1 MATYNIQLPDGRTI
15 AFELDRAPTSDDL
28 NAVSA
33 AAMGTNAEPESNVL
47 LNMGKVAG
55 KSMLEAPGKALQ
67 MIAAG
72 VDAAGRGIGAIS
84 EAGGSAVG
92 AVTGTQRSPI
102 GESFRY
108 GLNRQTPI
116 ADTMMEQGRQL
127 SDFGGSFYS
136 ADLGLLPDP
145 RRADDIMTGV
155 AQIPASL
162 AVTMAAPGLVAK
174 TVLGALQ
181 NSLGQYDEARNT
193 LLKRGASKEEAETEG
208 VRQFVLNLPAG
219 ALESLPWMDIAK
231 RFGGPKMANAVA
243 QRFGSSALKRIP
255 AAALTQGAIE
265 GGEEVLQG
273 VMGDLT
279 AKATYDPTR
288 QVGKDSGRKFT
299 IGAIGGAGL
308 AGGLQTGAEIA
319 NISLVSKADQIAAE
333 SRAKE
338 SFKKANE
345 TAMASTIGAMEAEN
359 APGRGGAVE
368 GDPVA
373 TGDVAAVSEIGGT
386 PLGDAAG
393 RDLADVVEP
402 GTVKPNPVN
411 LSNIL
416 GEQSGKSAEESALA
430 AIAAGPGIP
439 VNPASETVL
448 GQGELHPNEI
458 AMREE
463 AARNTRD
470 EEYAQ
475 ELSVEVARMTGRSYQ
490 SVVGDRA
497 RFDDLNTWIADMEN
511 TVANGFQRPVKA
523 PPSQEEITRNEG
535 IKDENYAQELV
546 VEIANRDGLDVG
558 DVVKSRANHPNLA
571 AWIEDLESRFLN
583 QYSLADTPRPR
594 TIESLVGAA
603 RNKQNV
609 KRIAD
614 LQAEEEAKADYDLS
628 VSRAAQKPLVKQSDP
643 VMTRTPDQQSDD
655 GLAWLAKVDKI
666 QSDLNDIGV
675 EINRPTAV
683 KLANLAPEEY
693 VRARQ
698 QLINSVPKA
707 DKPASGNVKLTS
719 LSDLEPGFFPP
730 GEDFPQGTPQKIA
743 AEGLEGWADS
753 VLAKNKGATN
763 MAVDP
768 YVGSAQLIKT
778 GFIAGR
784 KIAATIRDFNEWS
797 QNMISELGESIKPH
811 LSKIW
816 DEINPS
822 TISMMDKKSGI
833 QTKSANIGR
842 IVKMMGDKLYSANTS
857 KTTGKELFQNA
868 VDAVNLG
875 GTDQNGPKISYG
887 SVDDKFVINDNGPGM
902 TPQKIIEKFLPAGE
916 SGKAVGSGGGLGLAK
931 IAILGGNENWK
942 VTTISQSDSGLI
954 KTILEGNGLGYYDY
968 IDNPPIINY
977 ADVYAGKKINI
988 SDGITMQTEYVS
1000 DSDAN
1005 TGTTVEVKTKNP
1017 YDAEQFVD
1025 DAMLHQQ
1032 NIEGRRIYSGED
1044 YDRTSNSSLRDAG
1057 YRQSYSRKN
1066 DSGETGLFH
1075 SIDTPEATIDF
1086 IAVKDAKDRN
1096 SKYHNIPILNR
1107 GILQFKMD
1115 SSFEDSV
1122 SLPGGIA
1129 VNIKSKV
1136 KAEHEGYPF
1145 TTNREG
1151 VIDSVKKQIME
1162 YLGESGEKKAKEQ
1175 HKRYQDALVNAPRM
1189 VFDNDMVFLDAS
1201 GNISADLVDEIR
1213 SDEHVASAM
1222 SDVAGIQNAI
1232 LKKLASKYPGIGF
1245 GRAKFAGLMSGG
1257 GAYGVHFGKQS
1268 SDSPSTIFHDIFL
1281 TFRDAKDDAQK
1292 AIDSEG
1298 GFTEQQINDALPK
1311 LTYEFFKAKIAGI
1324 SLHEALHQTISSEG
1338 QELARGLT
1346 FKAGDLLDPGINLAE
1361 SFKKQKTQQE
1371 YYDIYEKLLEFER
1384 QLSTSTNEE
1393 AARSFFVSQG
1403 GYQGYATKYS
1413 PADSSRAGG
1422 SRTSDSGQSNQTD
1435 PIVSQKLADRMID
1448 GLEKIKVFKPGRT
1461 YGIDPI
1467 LGIPAMVYDGAITA
1481 AQLAIRAGSTAAEAV
1496 KVAIDY
1502 LKAKMPEATQDQ
1514 FDELTAKIS
1523 GVATTVF
1530 HGGPHDIK
1538 KMVDGR
1544 EVVAFDRFNRGTGEG
1559 AASFGAGDVYAAQRK
1574 SIANWYRDNLSGK
1587 DIYENGVKMDI
1598 TREQSNNIRDA
1609 IQQYGSVDNAVAEMS
1624 AYLAKSDNDPS
1635 VPTGRL
1641 LNVVRRLNAIE
1652 EFSGRK
1658 IRMGDGGNLYEAE
1671 AHLPDDQVLHWDKP
1685 LSRQPKKVREAFKKL
1700 GIIDDGLV
1708 GGSGAYEQLSY
1719 DLGKGSGVFGDIDSS
1734 DASAASKALEDAGI
1748 KGIKFADAPSRDTLV
1763 TEPELVEKGGGS
1775 WLNGL
1780 KNPENAEGKWHVFV
1794 SKNPRVGGEHHIFD
1808 TEAKAKAFADKQ
1820 RTNNYVAFN
1829 ANSLDVV
1836 KKNDEL
1842 IPPEQRYRAQE
1853 TTDSIVSWLESKKL
1867 SEPGMTFSAETAI
1880 FVKSWDLAID
1890 TAIAARK
1897 AGVKLADAI
1906 AMAVAKLRAEYPGVN
1921 QDQVTKLEQAIKSG
1935 FNPESDDGS
1944 TPSKG
1949 KKEYR
1954 DDVWRPFFTDFSE
1967 SAIAKMD
1974 GPIGGAMRWFGD
1986 TKIAYAFETAAK
1998 LMKNAGTVSDNIFNV
2013 LPEARGVF
2021 DKMHQTIGERSLGWF
2036 GPLKPIFADARTIF
2050 GKEGFDEL
2058 SRALISRTFTG
2069 DSTAVNAIAS
2079 STPGGVQ
2086 MLRKI
2091 ESQNGW
2097 GGVREDMWNTEKNT
2111 RATDKSFVKQDN
2123 YYPLVVAKGK
2133 LSELLSK
2140 VNKGADKHALEIA
2153 LSEARKEKVSE
2164 TKDKNAELTPEE
2176 EGKVIGKYIY
2186 GTLYQGRG
2194 APGFT
2199 KTRNIGDIE
2208 AEIADFIEPIDVA
2221 IETRVMQVSKDSAAR
2236 EFFGKLDLSD
2246 DSAIPSSVDPA
2257 SPFGVVIAKAIR
2269 DGSIT
2274 TQGIDVIMDNVKDYF
2289 DNNRG
2294 ASVAAWEMSQLAGD
2308 TAVFAHLNNFG
2319 AAFMNAA
2326 DLFSVAAQEGP
2337 LAASQG
2343 TVAAIA
2349 KRLAKIPGLSGIEPE
2364 NYTNL
2369 SDVKFEEGSMDTADY
2384 MRGSGSVKKF
2394 LRDSMTFINGSL
2406 DTFGKEVRLN
2416 AARINASRGARGA
2429 SDSRLAVR
2437 DQHFARITEVMSS
2450 LQPEDWPAMRKT
2462 LESEGFLK
2470 GDLDDLGVLY
2480 LRTRL
2485 AEAQPMTRGEQP
2497 QGKLAMHPGFKPIFA
2512 LKSFMLRQIGL
2523 IRNNTY
2529 EEAKRGNLAGAALW
2543 FAVYS
2548 LWVGAGNAAMR
2559 CLIAKAY
2566 GKECASEDRAL
2577 DAILGVFALN
2587 KYTLGKVAAGDPYGA
2602 AIDMITPPLSVPK
2615 SMANDAGLIRDALYG
2630 VPSKKDRP
2638 IVRDL
2643 SDFLFQSETI
2653 KHLPMGKDFYE
2664 SFGEG
2669 KTRELERQ
2677 AAARRGAK
2685 PKSTTDVML
2694 DIFSPTQLP
2703 R

>member
-1 MATYNIQLPDGRTI
+1 
-15 AFELDRAPTSDDL
+15 
-28 NAVSA
+28 
-33 AAMGTNAEPESNVL
+33 
-47 LNMGKVAG
+47 
-55 KSMLEAPGKALQ
+55 
-67 MIAAG
+67 
-72 VDAAGRGIGAIS
+72 
-84 EAGGSAVG
+84 
-92 AVTGTQRSPI
+92 
-102 GESFRY
+102 
-108 GLNRQTPI
+108 
-116 ADTMMEQGRQL
+116 
-127 SDFGGSFYS
+127 
-136 ADLGLLPDP
+136 
-145 RRADDIMTGV
+145 
-155 AQIPASL
+155 
-162 AVTMAAPGLVAK
+162 
-174 TVLGALQ
+174 
-181 NSLGQYDEARNT
+181 
-193 LLKRGASKEEAETEG
+193 
-208 VRQFVLNLPAG
+208 
-219 ALESLPWMDIAK
+219 
-231 RFGGPKMANAVA
+231 
-243 QRFGSSALKRIP
+243 
-255 AAALTQGAIE
+255 
-265 GGEEVLQG
+265 
-273 VMGDLT
+273 
-279 AKATYDPTR
+279 
-288 QVGKDSGRKFT
+288 
-299 IGAIGGAGL
+299 
-308 AGGLQTGAEIA
+308 
-319 NISLVSKADQIAAE
+319 
-333 SRAKE
+333 
-338 SFKKANE
+338 
-345 TAMASTIGAMEAEN
+345 
-359 APGRGGAVE
+359 
-368 GDPVA
+368 
-373 TGDVAAVSEIGGT
+373 
-386 PLGDAAG
+386 
-393 RDLADVVEP
+393 
-402 GTVKPNPVN
+402 
-411 LSNIL
+411 
-416 GEQSGKSAEESALA
+416 
-430 AIAAGPGIP
+430 
-439 VNPASETVL
+439 
-448 GQGELHPNEI
+448 
-458 AMREE
+458 
-463 AARNTRD
+463 
-470 EEYAQ
+470 
-475 ELSVEVARMTGRSYQ
+475 MTGRSYQ

-511 TVANGFQRPVKA
+511 TVANGFKRPVKA
-523 PPSQEEITRNEG
+523 PPSQEEVTRNEG

-558 DVVKSRANHPNLA
+558 DVTKSRANHPNLA

-583 QYSLADTPRPR
+583 QYSLADAPQPRS
-594 TIESLVGAA
+594 IESLVGAA

-628 VSRAAQKPLVKQSDP
+628 VSRAAQKPLVKPSDP
-643 VMTRTPDQQSDD
+643 VMTRTPDQQSSD
-655 GLAWLAKVDKI
+655 GLSWLAKVRKI
-666 QSDLNDIGV
+666 QSDLSAVGAD
-675 EINRPTAV
+675 INRDTAV
-683 KLANLAPEEY
+683 KMALLTPDEY

-698 QLINSVPKA
+698 QLIDSIPKA

-753 VLAKNKGATN
+753 VLANNKGKTN
-763 MAVDP
+763 MGVDP
-768 YVGSAQLIKT
+768 YIGSAQLIKT
-778 GFIAGR
+778 GFIVGR
-784 KIAATIRDFNEWS
+784 KIAATVRDFNEWS
-797 QNMISELGESIKPH
+797 QNMISEFGESIKPH
-811 LSKIW
+811 LDKIW
-816 DEINPS
+816 NEINPS
-822 TISMMDKKSGI
+822 AISMMAKKAGV

-875 GTDQNGPKISYG
+875 GTDQNGPKVSYG
-887 SVDDKFVINDNGPGM
+887 SVDDKFIINDNGPGM
-902 TPQKIIEKFLPAGE
+902 TPQKIIDKFLPAGE

-954 KTILEGNGLGYYDY
+954 KTILVGSGLGYYDY

-1000 DSDAN
+1000 DSDVN
-1005 TGTTVEVKTKNP
+1005 TGTTVEVTTKNP

-1032 NIEGRRIYSGED
+1032 NIEGRKIYSGED

-1057 YRQSYSRKN
+1057 YRQSYSKIN
-1066 DSGETGLFH
+1066 DRGETGLFH

-1086 IAVKDAKDRN
+1086 IAVKGANDRS

-1122 SLPGGIA
+1122 SLPDSIA

-1151 VIDSVKKQIME
+1151 LIDSVKKQIME

-1175 HKRYQDALVNAPRM
+1175 HKRYQDALLNAPRM
-1189 VFDNDMVFLDAS
+1189 VYDNDMVFLDAS

-1268 SDSPSTIFHDIFL
+1268 SDSASTIFHDIFL
-1281 TFRDAKDDAQK
+1281 TFRDSKDDAQK

-1346 FKAGDLLDPGINLAE
+1346 FKAGDLLDPGINIAE

-1393 AARSFFVSQG
+1393 AARSFFISQG

-1413 PADSSRAGG
+1413 PTDSSGAGE
-1422 SRTSDSGQSNQTD
+1422 SRTSDTGKSNKTD
-1435 PIVSQKLADRMID
+1435 TIVPQKLADRLD
-1448 GLEKIKVFKPGRT
+1448 AALEDLKFYKKGVTPSG
-1461 YGIDPI
+1461 DPFTLI
-1467 LGIPAMVYDGAITA
+1467 WDAAITT
-1481 AQLAIRAGSTAAEAV
+1481 AQVAVRAGSTVAEAV
-1496 KVAIDY
+1496 DAAIDY
-1502 LKAKMPEATQDQ
+1502 LKKSMPDVTQDQ
-1514 FDELTAKIS
+1514 INDLASKIN
-1523 GVATTVF
+1523 GAVVKVF
-1530 HGGPHDIK
+1530 HGTKYEIK
-1538 KMVDGR
+1538 KNVDGK
-1544 EVVAFDRFNRGTGEG
+1544 EVIAFDESRRGTGIG
-1559 AASFGAGDVYAAQRK
+1559 AKSYGAGDAYLAEDKTLSSSYAK
-1574 SIANWYRDNLSGK
+1574 SSAGAGNLYGVELYAPKDQVLNYDNELTDKDQPSAVMKAIEAAGLTLERNSYGDMTIGAKGSDSKRRYIADGASLIEVLANKFSKTKEVGSIGKPRSAMSPDYDAASKFLS
-1587 DIYENGVKMDI
+1587 DNGVK
-1598 TREQSNNIRDA
+1598 A
-1609 IQQYGSVDNAVAEMS
+1609 IKYSDGTGNALLGLPMRYNYVAI
-1624 AYLAKSDNDPS
+1624 N
-1635 VPTGRL
+1635 
-1641 LNVVRRLNAIE
+1641 
-1652 EFSGRK
+1652 
-1658 IRMGDGGNLYEAE
+1658 
-1671 AHLPDDQVLHWDKP
+1671 
-1685 LSRQPKKVREAFKKL
+1685 
-1700 GIIDDGLV
+1700 
-1708 GGSGAYEQLSY
+1708 
-1719 DLGKGSGVFGDIDSS
+1719 GDI
-1734 DASAASKALEDAGI
+1734 ASI
-1748 KGIKFADAPSRDTLV
+1748 
-1763 TEPELVEKGGGS
+1763 
-1775 WLNGL
+1775 
-1780 KNPENAEGKWHVFV
+1780 V
-1794 SKNPRVGGEHHIFD
+1794 SKNGSPIP
-1808 TEAKAKAFADKQ
+1808 AD
-1820 RTNNYVAFN
+1820 
-1829 ANSLDVV
+1829 
-1836 KKNDEL
+1836 
-1842 IPPEQRYRAQE
+1842 QRYRAKE
-1853 TTDSIVSWLESKKL
+1853 TTDSIVSWLEGKKL

-1880 FVKSWDLAID
+1880 FIKSWDLAID
-1890 TAIAARK
+1890 VAIAARK

-1906 AMAVAKLRAEYPGVN
+1906 DLAVKKMRSVNPDVHPDQVAKLEEV
-1921 QDQVTKLEQAIKSG
+1921 IKAG
-1935 FNPESDDGS
+1935 FNQNTDDRS
-1944 TPSKG
+1944 TPSSG
-1949 KKEYR
+1949 KKEYG
-1954 DDVWRPFFTDFSE
+1954 DDVWRPLLTDFSE

-1974 GPIGGAMRWFGD
+1974 GPIGDAMRWFGD
-1986 TKIAYAFETAAK
+1986 TKIAHAFEMAAR

-2021 DKMHQTIGERSLGWF
+2021 DKMHQTVGNRVFGWF
-2036 GPLKPIFADARTIF
+2036 GPLKPIFIEARTIF
-2050 GKEGFDEL
+2050 GEEGFDEL

-2091 ESQNGW
+2091 ESQKGW

-2123 YYPLVVAKGK
+2123 YYPLVVVKGK
-2133 LSELLSK
+2133 LSELLLK

-2176 EGKVIGKYIY
+2176 QGKVIGKYIY

-2221 IETRVMQVSKDSAAR
+2221 IETRVMQVAKDSASR
-2236 EFFGKLDLSD
+2236 EFFGKLDLSE
-2246 DSAIPSSVDPA
+2246 DSAIPSSFDPV
-2257 SPFGVVIAKAIR
+2257 SPFGEVIAKAIR
-2269 DGSIT
+2269 NKSIT
-2274 TQGIDVIMDNVKDYF
+2274 TQGLDVIMDNVKDYF
-2289 DNNRG
+2289 ENNRG
-2294 ASVAAWEMSQLAGD
+2294 ASAAAWAMSQLAGD

-2337 LAASQG
+2337 LAAAKG
-2343 TVAAIA
+2343 TLAAIA
-2349 KRLAKIPGLSGIEPE
+2349 KRAAKVPGLAGFEPE
-2364 NYTNL
+2364 NYTKL
-2369 SDVKFEEGSMDTADY
+2369 SDVVFHEGAMDTADY
-2384 MRGSGSVKKF
+2384 MRGSGSIKKF

-2416 AARINASRGARGA
+2416 AARINASSGARGA
-2429 SDSRLAVR
+2429 SDSLFAVR
-2437 DQHFARITEVMSS
+2437 DQHFSRITEVMSS

-2470 GDLDDLGVLY
+2470 SDLDDIGVLY

-2512 LKSFMLRQIGL
+2512 LKSFMLRQVGI

-2529 EEAKRGNLAGAALW
+2529 EEAKRGNLLGAALW

-2548 LWVGAGNAAMR
+2548 LWVGAGTATMR

-2566 GKECASEDRAL
+2566 GKECASDDMAL
-2577 DAILGVFALN
+2577 DALLGVFALN

-2602 AIDMITPPLSVPK
+2602 AIDMVTPPLSVPK
-2615 SMANDAGLIRDALYG
+2615 SMASDAGLIRDALYG
-2630 VPSKKDRP
+2630 VPHKKNRP
-2638 IVRDL
+2638 VVRDL

-2669 KTRELERQ
+2669 QTRELERQ

-2685 PKSTTDVML
+2685 PKSTTDTML
-2694 DIFSPTQLP
+2694 DIFSPTKQT

>member
-15 AFELDRAPTSDDL
+15 AFELDRAPTGDDL

-55 KSMLEAPGKALQ
+55 KSVLEAPGKALQ

-72 VDAAGRGIGAIS
+72 ADAAGRGIGAIS
-84 EAGGSAVG
+84 EAGASAVG

-102 GESFRY
+102 GESFMR
-108 GLNRQTPI
+108 GLKRQTPI
-116 ADTMMEQGRQL
+116 ADTMMEHGRRL

-136 ADLGLLPDP
+136 ADQELLPDP
-145 RRADDIMTGV
+145 RRAGDIMTGV

-162 AVTMAAPGLVAK
+162 LVTMAAPGLIAK

-193 LLKRGASKEEAETEG
+193 LLQRGASKEEAETEG
-208 VRQFVLNLPAG
+208 IRQFVLNLPAG
-219 ALESLPWMDIAK
+219 ALEELPWMAIAK

-243 QRFGSSALKRIP
+243 KRFGSRALTRIP
-255 AAALTQGAIE
+255 AAAIAQGATE

-273 VMGDLT
+273 IMGDLT

-288 QVGKDSGRKFT
+288 QVGKDAGRSF
-299 IGAIGGAGL
+299 IVGAIGGAGL

-333 SRAKE
+333 SRARE

-402 GTVKPNPVN
+402 STVKPNPVN

-463 AARNTRD
+463 AAKNTRA

-475 ELSVEVARMTGRSYQ
+475 ELAVEVARMTGRSYQ

-497 RFDDLNTWIADMEN
+497 RFGDLNTWIADMEN
-511 TVANGFQRPVKA
+511 TVANGFKRPVKA

-535 IKDENYAQELV
+535 IKDENYAQELA

-628 VSRAAQKPLVKQSDP
+628 VSRAAQKPLVKQPDS
-643 VMTRTPDQQSDD
+643 VMTRTPDQQSDN
-655 GLAWLAKVDKI
+655 GLAWLAKVNKI

-683 KLANLAPEEY
+683 KLANLAPKEY

-698 QLINSVPKA
+698 QLIDSVPKA

-778 GFIAGR
+778 GFIVGR

-822 TISMMDKKSGI
+822 TISMMGKKSGT

-954 KTILEGNGLGYYDY
+954 KTILEGSGLGYYDY

-1000 DSDAN
+1000 DSEAN

-1017 YDAEQFVD
+1017 YDSELFVD

-1032 NIEGRRIYSGED
+1032 NIEGRKIYSGED

-1057 YRQSYSRKN
+1057 YRQSYSKRN

-1122 SLPGGIA
+1122 SLPDGIA

-1245 GRAKFAGLMSGG
+1245 GRAKLAGLMSGG

-1371 YYDIYEKLLEFER
+1371 YYDIYEKLLEFGR

-1413 PADSSRAGG
+1413 PTDSSGAGG
-1422 SRTSDSGQSNQTD
+1422 SRTSDSSQSNQTD

-1481 AQLAIRAGSTAAEAV
+1481 AQLAIRAGSTVAEAV
-1496 KVAIDY
+1496 NVAIDY
-1502 LKAKMPEATQDQ
+1502 LKANTPNVTQDQ
-1514 FDELTAKIS
+1514 INDLASKMN
-1523 GVATTVF
+1523 GAVVKVF
-1530 HGGPHDIK
+1530 HGTKFEIK
-1538 KMVDGR
+1538 KTVDGN
-1544 EVVAFDRFNRGTGEG
+1544 EVISFDGSKRGTGVG
-1559 AASFGAGDVYAAQRK
+1559 AKSYGAGDVYLAEDKTLSSSYAKSSAGAGNLYGVELYAPKDQVLNYDNELTDKDQPSSVMKAIEAAGLTLERDSYGEMTIGAK
-1574 SIANWYRDNLSGK
+1574 GSDSKRRYVADGASLIEVLANKFSKTKEVGSIGKPQTAMSPDYDAASKFLS
-1587 DIYENGVKMDI
+1587 DNGVK
-1598 TREQSNNIRDA
+1598 A
-1609 IQQYGSVDNAVAEMS
+1609 IKYSDGTGNALLGLPMRYNYVAI
-1624 AYLAKSDNDPS
+1624 N
-1635 VPTGRL
+1635 
-1641 LNVVRRLNAIE
+1641 
-1652 EFSGRK
+1652 
-1658 IRMGDGGNLYEAE
+1658 
-1671 AHLPDDQVLHWDKP
+1671 
-1685 LSRQPKKVREAFKKL
+1685 
-1700 GIIDDGLV
+1700 
-1708 GGSGAYEQLSY
+1708 
-1719 DLGKGSGVFGDIDSS
+1719 GDI
-1734 DASAASKALEDAGI
+1734 ASI
-1748 KGIKFADAPSRDTLV
+1748 
-1763 TEPELVEKGGGS
+1763 
-1775 WLNGL
+1775 
-1780 KNPENAEGKWHVFV
+1780 V
-1794 SKNPRVGGEHHIFD
+1794 SKNGSP
-1808 TEAKAKAFADKQ
+1808 
-1820 RTNNYVAFN
+1820 
-1829 ANSLDVV
+1829 
-1836 KKNDEL
+1836 
-1842 IPPEQRYRAQE
+1842 IPGEQRYRAKE

-1921 QDQVTKLEQAIKSG
+1921 QDQVTKLEQAIKDG
-1935 FNPESDDGS
+1935 FNSYTDGGS
-1944 TPSKG
+1944 TPSDG

-1954 DDVWRPFFTDFSE
+1954 DDVWRPFLTDFSE

-1974 GPIGGAMRWFGD
+1974 GPIGSAMRWFGD
-1986 TKIAYAFETAAK
+1986 TKIAHAFEMAAR

-2013 LPEARGVF
+2013 LPEAKGVF

-2133 LSELLSK
+2133 LSELLLK
-2140 VNKGADKHALEIA
+2140 VNRGADKHAIEIA

-2176 EGKVIGKYIY
+2176 EGKVIGQYIY

-2194 APGFT
+2194 EPGFT

-2221 IETRVMQVSKDSAAR
+2221 IETRVMQVAKDSAAR

-2308 TAVFAHLNNFG
+2308 AAVFAHLNNFG

-2337 LAASQG
+2337 LATAQG
-2343 TVAAIA
+2343 TAAAIA

-2369 SDVKFEEGSMDTADY
+2369 SDVKFQEGSMDTADY

-2406 DTFGKEVRLN
+2406 DAFGKEVRLN

-2429 SDSRLAVR
+2429 SDSWLAVR

-2512 LKSFMLRQIGL
+2512 LKSFMLRQVGI

-2548 LWVGAGNAAMR
+2548 LWVGSGTAIMR
-2559 CLIAKAY
+2559 CLTAKAY
-2566 GKECASEDRAL
+2566 GKECASEDMAL

-2615 SMANDAGLIRDALYG
+2615 SMAHDAGLMRDAFYG
-2630 VPSKKDRP
+2630 VPHKKDRP

-2643 SDFLFQSETI
+2643 SDFLSQSETI

-2664 SFGEG
+2664 SVGEG

-2694 DIFSPTQLP
+2694 DIFSPTQLK